1 MRFVIALVLTIT
13 ASQAGA
19 FYKCTDAHGQPVFSD
34 RPCGGDAEDVSI
46 EAPPESGSVAP
57 DDFSAVRASSAVR
70 DAERQ
75 IEYLED
81 RIDRYES
88 ERDSKLA
95 KLKHDTYR
103 ANSNLA
109 GAQYRE
115 SLATEMQS
123 VNSEYSSKIAADR
136 EKINRIQDK
145 MERAN
150 SSSGPD

>member
-95 KLKHDTYR
+95 KLKKFLHSMR
-103 ANSNLA
+103 
-109 GAQYRE
+109 
-115 SLATEMQS
+115 
-123 VNSEYSSKIAADR
+123 IC
-136 EKINRIQDK
+136 EKILDFFQSYSK
-145 MERAN
+145 LQ
-150 SSSGPD
+150 

>member
-1 MRFVIALVLTIT
+1 
-13 ASQAGA
+13 
-19 FYKCTDAHGQPVFSD
+19 
-34 RPCGGDAEDVSI
+34 
-46 EAPPESGSVAP
+46 
-57 DDFSAVRASSAVR
+57 
-70 DAERQ
+70 
-75 IEYLED
+75 LED

-103 ANSNLA
+103 ANNNLA